1 METTMPGPKRLLL
14 AVGLASLLIGVS
26 MSGLMPSAGTAQQ
39 APLWAGLEKGVYDV
53 GFRRVWTL
61 DRSRVWP
68 RSAALDSAT
77 GNVARPV
84 RVDVW
89 YPAHCAGRPA
99 MKLRVYLEIA
109 PPDPIYDDMVFLLH
123 RWDSYSYHG
132 LAADTSRFDRLMAAS
147 AAACWDP
154 PMAGERF
161 PLLVYSAGWFNRSP
175 DNTILA
181 EFLASHGF
189 VVAAVPQLNPGLWTY
204 NFQSDAA
211 SIENQ
216 LRDLEVA
223 LGRLIEAEDV
233 DRTRIAA
240 MGYSTGGD
248 VALLLQGRNPLI
260 DAIVGLDASWT
271 IGSAD
276 DVIDSPWFGSD
287 LNEVPILALR
297 RSTDGGVDALSV
309 TLDSLANAPRI
320 IAEIAAADHGSFSD
334 DPPQRF
340 FLGIGEP
347 DHVRSHAAVA
357 RSVLAFLD
365 ATLRGPEPFDGQ
377 ALAEQYLRAG
387 VDARFRPAAERQ

>member
-1 METTMPGPKRLLL
+1 METTMAGPKRLLL
-14 AVGLASLLIGVS
+14 AVALTSLLIGVS

-39 APLWAGLEKGVYDV
+39 APLWAGLEKGVHDI

-68 RSAALDSAT
+68 RST
-77 GNVARPV
+77 
-84 RVDVW
+84 
-89 YPAHCAGRPA
+89 
-99 MKLRVYLEIA
+99 
-109 PPDPIYDDMVFLLH
+109 
-123 RWDSYSYHG
+123 
-132 LAADTSRFDRLMAAS
+132 
-147 AAACWDP
+147 AACSDP
-154 PMAGERF
+154 PMTGKRF
-161 PLLVYSAGWFNRSP
+161 PLVVYPAGWFNRSP

-204 NFQSDAA
+204 NFRSDPA

-216 LRDLEVA
+216 VRDLEVA

-260 DAIVGLDASWT
+260 DAVVGLDASWT
-271 IGSAD
+271 IGSVD
-276 DVIDSPWFGSD
+276 DVIHSPWFGPD
-287 LNEVPILALR
+287 LNEVPMLALR
-297 RSTDGGVDALSV
+297 RRT
-309 TLDSLANAPRI
+309 
-320 IAEIAAADHGSFSD
+320 D
-334 DPPQRF
+334 DPQQRF

-365 ATLRGPEPFDGQ
+365 ATLRRREPFDGQ
-377 ALAEQYLRAG
+377 ALAGQYRRAG